1 MEAEG
6 LRHRR
11 AGRPLEVLLV
21 QWSNGESL
29 KVISRRLA
37 IAVRPDTAGTESE
50 QTREH
55 AHRVRVQ
62 TLKSDAAANL
72 DLRGFTSKSGR

>member
-11 AGRPLEVLLV
+11 AGRLRQVSF
-21 QWSNGESL
+21 WFNGESL

-37 IAVRPDTAGTESE
+37 VAVRPDTAGTESE
-50 QTREH
+50 QSREH